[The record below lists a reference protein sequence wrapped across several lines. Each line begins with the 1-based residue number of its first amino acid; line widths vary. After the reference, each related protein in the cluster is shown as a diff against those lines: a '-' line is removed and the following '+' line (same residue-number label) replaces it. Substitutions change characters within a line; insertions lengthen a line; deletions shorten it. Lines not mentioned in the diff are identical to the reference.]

1 VGCHAYTFVQ
11 QSPCRHNGAVLD
23 AVAVSRISGCF
34 PNCKRSHCGIATPL
48 HYCKPSSLRHSISH
62 MHRACQASNNPN
74 LLLLLLLFAEWSRE
88 ALFLHRH
95 AAVSQHSRHR

>member
-1 VGCHAYTFVQ
+1 
-11 QSPCRHNGAVLD
+11 
-23 AVAVSRISGCF
+23 
-34 PNCKRSHCGIATPL
+34 
-48 HYCKPSSLRHSISH
+48 

-74 LLLLLLLFAEWSRE
+74 LLLLLLRLLLLFAEWSRE